1 MSNLKLKIKTPLSDS
16 DLERYLGPDVKDNV
30 LTYSE
35 LKPYTDMNDLLPY
48 DKSYKIILIEY
59 EKNKGH
65 WICMVR
71 YNNKIEIFNS
81 FGTKHDDDDFVES
94 DRLNYYLGQSKLFLN
109 RLIEDEL
116 KDGEFKIIYNKI
128 KFQEK
133 SKIINTC
140 GRHVVNRIL
149 CLLHYNMT
157 LKDYIKFMNDAN
169 KKTKF
174 NYDEIVTKIIN

>member
-1 MSNLKLKIKTPLSDS
+1 
-16 DLERYLGPDVKDNV
+16 
-30 LTYSE
+30 
-35 LKPYTDMNDLLPY
+35 
-48 DKSYKIILIEY
+48 
-59 EKNKGH
+59 
-65 WICMVR
+65 MVR
-71 YNNKIEIFNS
+71 HNNKIEIFNS

-128 KFQEK
+128 KFQKK
-133 SKIINTC
+133 SKNINTC

-149 CLLHYNMT
+149 CLIHYNMT

-174 NYDEIVTKIIN
+174 NFDEIVSTIIN